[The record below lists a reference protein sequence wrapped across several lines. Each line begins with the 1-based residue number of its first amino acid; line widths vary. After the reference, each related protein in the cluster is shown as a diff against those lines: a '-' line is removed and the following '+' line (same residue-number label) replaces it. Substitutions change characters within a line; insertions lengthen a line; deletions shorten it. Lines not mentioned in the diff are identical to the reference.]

1 LVGAE
6 IIISSEH
13 IRNKTK
19 PKSTNWI
26 CGEGKFNSV
35 YQYIKTRIIES

>member
-1 LVGAE
+1 MSLALNYKCILDAIVWLVGAE

-19 PKSTNWI
+19 PKSTN
-26 CGEGKFNSV
+26 
-35 YQYIKTRIIES
+35 